1 MSLRVTCPGCAKRF
15 LAADSAAG
23 KVGRCP
29 ACGEKFA
36 LPTGAESATDFDVA
50 RPFDDADFDV
60 PRTSRSSVTLPPEPS
75 PMTEFYTRPQDSTAS
90 ARGER
95 KSHHESTPTRGRYAR
110 IAGVAVVMD
119 WIQWIV
125 DLVVALFLI
134 AYALQQQN
142 GATSNDA
149 AWIEGQLAWQLAL
162 SVTIGSM
169 FYTWL
174 VTALLAL
181 IDIESHLASLSRRR

>member
-1 MSLRVTCPGCAKRF
+1 MSLRVTCPGCSKRF

-36 LPTGAESATDFDVA
+36 LPEGAESVADFEVA

-60 PRTSRSSVTLPPEPS
+60 PRASRPSVTLPPEPS
-75 PMTEFYTRPQDSTAS
+75 PMTELYTRPRETTAS
-90 ARGER
+90 TRGER
-95 KSHHESTPTRGRYAR
+95 SRHFAPTPTRGRYAR

-125 DLVVALFLI
+125 NLVVALLLV

-142 GATSNDA
+142 DATSNEA

-181 IDIESHLASLSRRR
+181 IDIESHLALMSRRR

>member
-29 ACGEKFA
+29 ACSEKFA
-36 LPTGAESATDFDVA
+36 LPMGAESATEFEVT
-50 RPFDDADFDV
+50 RPFDDSDFD
-60 PRTSRSSVTLPPEPS
+60 PPPSGRHSESQPAEPS
-75 PMTEFYTRPQDSTAS
+75 PMTQIYTQPRETTSS

-95 KSHHESTPTRGRYAR
+95 NRHKESTPTRGRYAR
-110 IAGVAVVMD
+110 IAGVAVAMD
-119 WIQWIV
+119 WLQWIV
-125 DLVVALFLI
+125 NLVIALLLV
-134 AYALQQQN
+134 AYALQQQG
-142 GATSNDA
+142 GANSTEA
-149 AWIEGQLAWQLAL
+149 AWLEGQLAWQLAL
-162 SVTIGSM
+162 SVTIGSL

-181 IDIESHLASLSRRR
+181 IDIEAHLASMSRRR